1 MIPKR
6 IFHILNKTNDRAWI
20 AGTIG
25 GISGQII
32 FELGRMSR
40 QAYQT
45 GELLPSHQIA
55 GWAPDLASGLA
66 LGLLFAVIVSNSSV
80 TIDSL
85 MMGTVIGFG
94 YGLLTWFI
102 PLPVVA
108 SIGLELIGVSSV
120 PAVRFLVVDGLI
132 RHVVYG
138 MVLGAVYALFQDKF

>member
-1 MIPKR
+1 
-6 IFHILNKTNDRAWI
+6 
-20 AGTIG
+20 
-25 GISGQII
+25 
-32 FELGRMSR
+32 MSR

>member
-1 MIPKR
+1 MDRWYDRWYQWADHIR
-6 IFHILNKTNDRAWI
+6 IGTDGSTSLSDRR
-20 AGTIG
+20 TPPE
-25 GISGQII
+25 S
-32 FELGRMSR
+32 
-40 QAYQT
+40 
-45 GELLPSHQIA
+45 QIA